1 MEWKKLTSEAQW
13 SEILER
19 SYQKPQVIYKH
30 SPRCSISSVVKSR
43 LERGDR
49 GADVDFYFLD
59 VIADRGL
66 SRAIAEGMHVV
77 HESPQVLLIRK
88 GACVYNESHGAIMM
102 DEIVEKSS
110 A

>member
-1 MEWKKLTSEAQW
+1 MEWKKLTSAAQW

-19 SYQKPQVIYKH
+19 SYKKPQVIYKH
-30 SPRCSISSVVKSR
+30 SPRCGISSLVKSR
-43 LERGDR
+43 LERADR
-49 GADVDFYFLD
+49 RADIDFYFLD

-66 SRAIAEGMHVV
+66 SRAIAEDMRVV
-77 HESPQVLLIRK
+77 HESPQVLLIRG

-102 DEIVEKSS
+102 DEILEKSG